1 MKDKKF
7 DIEIIPEIQMSFE
20 NQIDEDLRDIC
31 DNYVFLIKNTIKIL
45 EISLTENIIKPLTIY
60 NVFFAA
66 ELFLKLYLVKNSMLE
81 INKIDEYKHD
91 ILGLAKCAQEIDVKV
106 KELTDLLFKFKD
118 KNNNELKMKFYYDFK
133 YNRKLNSQELIFGF
147 DLDDDDKKYVKEVM
161 RWINYR
167 ISTSLKN
174 IKLKIR

>member
-7 DIEIIPEIQMSFE
+7 DIELIPEIQMSFE
-20 NQIDEDLRDIC
+20 NQIDEELRDVC

-60 NVFFAA
+60 NVFFTA
-66 ELFLKLYLVKNSMLE
+66 ELFLKLYLIQNSMLK
-81 INKIDEYKHD
+81 INKIDGYKHD
-91 ILGLAKCAQEIDVKV
+91 ILGLAKCAQEIDVKM

-147 DLDDDDKKYVKEVM
+147 DLDDDDKKYVKDVM

-167 ISTSLKN
+167 ISTS
-174 IKLKIR
+174 